1 MVCGMF
7 IFHAQVCD
15 SVQQKSDKHLLIGDK
30 ATKHTEE
37 GHGLWE
43 EKLAEFYTNVKYFCE
58 ALTNIKQKLPLEDE
72 LLGHAQVADP
82 RKR

>member
-1 MVCGMF
+1 MEKRSIKF
-7 IFHAQVCD
+7 D
-15 SVQQKSDKHLLIGDK
+15 LIGDK

-43 EKLAEFYTNVKYFCE
+43 EKLAEFYTNVKFFCE

-82 RKR
+82 RKS